1 MSALVDEH
9 ICDCCGVKCL
19 LVQRAVAKGPGD
31 LLGRCEKDGIWR
43 QGWLWKC
50 GFGQCEN
57 PQCLAYHFL
66 EQRVVPQSCLISSK
80 EHFLSIAST
89 KPRSAARQF
98 ILYFEN
104 QEIGTETD
112 KALALC
118 QGCDSASA
126 KLGSELELI
135 FENVTTMLM
144 SYQTVCTVERLLKS
158 SRLALR
164 NRPTAGTLWLQ
175 DAALLTVVGDDARE
189 CCDLGEVPLCLLESS
204 KKNKYCR
211 YYLQI
216 WKKAETRNKFFF
228 SWSCFHFPTFEAKK
242 PSLKRNPHNLR
253 ILRIE

>member
-1 MSALVDEH
+1 M
-9 ICDCCGVKCL
+9 
-19 LVQRAVAKGPGD
+19 
-31 LLGRCEKDGIWR
+31 
-43 QGWLWKC
+43 
-50 GFGQCEN
+50 
-57 PQCLAYHFL
+57 
-66 EQRVVPQSCLISSK
+66 
-80 EHFLSIAST
+80 
-89 KPRSAARQF
+89 
-98 ILYFEN
+98 YFEN

-144 SYQTVCTVERLLKS
+144 SYRTVCTVERLLKS

-164 NRPTAGTLWLQ
+164 NRPIAGTLWLQ

-189 CCDLGEVPLCLLESS
+189 CCDLGEVPLCHLESS
-204 KKNKYCR
+204 KKNNYIDTIYR
-211 YYLQI
+211 YGRKQRQEI
-216 WKKAETRNKFFF
+216 RSSSF

-253 ILRIE
+253 ILRIARHSSLMAPEELVLKRTLSAPEMPKEDGIVAVTAMAVAK